1 MLVSVEHR
9 YGALVKVLWAG
20 LVMVV
25 EHRSGEGVVG
35 GSGGGIVGGSGDCVV
50 EHRSVKV
57 LWVGL
62 VQVLQVWC
70 RCCGRVW

>member
-25 EHRSGEGVVG
+25 EHRSGGGVVGGSGEGVVG
-35 GSGGGIVGGSGDCVV
+35 GSGEGVVGGS
-50 EHRSVKV
+50 S
-57 LWVGL
+57 
-62 VQVLQVWC
+62 WC
-70 RCCGRVW
+70 